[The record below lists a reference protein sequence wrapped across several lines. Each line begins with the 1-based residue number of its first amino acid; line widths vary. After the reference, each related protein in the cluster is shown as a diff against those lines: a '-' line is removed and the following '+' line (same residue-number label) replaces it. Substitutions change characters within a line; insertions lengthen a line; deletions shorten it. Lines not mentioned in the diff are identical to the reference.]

1 MGLKIKVNG
10 VFISTLISFV
20 IIDVNQEIAS
30 LGFSKGN
37 EFKTCFSSPQL
48 TFKYVING
56 ELKKLG
62 LIIIFSCQ
70 LGYVWNE
77 QKSRNRVQSCERYS
91 AWFEVGKSSGK
102 HTYLI

>member
-37 EFKTCFSSPQL
+37 EFKTCFSS
-48 TFKYVING
+48 
-56 ELKKLG
+56 LK
-62 LIIIFSCQ
+62 IFLNMSF
-70 LGYVWNE
+70 E
-77 QKSRNRVQSCERYS
+77 QGV
-91 AWFEVGKSSGK
+91 EV
-102 HTYLI
+102 